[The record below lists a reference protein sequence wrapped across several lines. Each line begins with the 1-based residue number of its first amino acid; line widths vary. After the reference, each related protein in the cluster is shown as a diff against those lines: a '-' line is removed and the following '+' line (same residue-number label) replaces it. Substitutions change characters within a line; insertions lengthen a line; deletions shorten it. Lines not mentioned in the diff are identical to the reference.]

1 MANVRRTI
9 GNLPTIVLHFLM
21 QNGLMP
27 KCILARQLLG
37 AFYYVKCT
45 KNVFL
50 HQAKMLTLMFTF
62 YGAKKFKINTK
73 N

>member
-21 QNGLMP
+21 QNGL
-27 KCILARQLLG
+27 RQLLG